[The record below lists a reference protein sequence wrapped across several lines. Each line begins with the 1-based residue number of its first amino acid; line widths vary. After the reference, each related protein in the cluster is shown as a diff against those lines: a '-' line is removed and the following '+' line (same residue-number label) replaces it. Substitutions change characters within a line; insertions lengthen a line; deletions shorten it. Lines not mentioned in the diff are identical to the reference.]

1 MPPHVS
7 SPIYANFPSSNLTIG
22 AGVAIFH
29 LASAR
34 VVVCYHSRDKYWFLP
49 KGRRDVNEETGAA
62 AEREGFEESGYRNR
76 LLPLPLSHRQPRG
89 SSPITSGSPYA
100 TEPVW
105 TQLIPQS
112 ASVQYLL
119 FWYVAETVPADV
131 EAAMT
136 AKEAAAAAAAA
147 VSDST
152 AAAARTAASASPAH
166 GAAARSRSAYVP
178 PPPFPPVLP
187 LRARV
192 RQDSRVDGGVC
203 EPVRHAG
210 TGVDAEELLYESQL
224 LPIAEARRKL
234 RGSVMA
240 DVVRVGWEAVGRR
253 LEMEGGGGD
262 EWIDDGAGAGT
273 ATSKSGDKL
282 TAGS

>member
-1 MPPHVS
+1 MPQHVS
-7 SPIYANFPSSNLTIG
+7 TPVYANFPSSNLTIG

-49 KGRRDVNEETGAA
+49 KGRRDVNEATRAA

-89 SSPITSGSPYA
+89 SSPITPGSLYA

-105 TQLIPQS
+105 TQLIPQG

-119 FWYVAETVPADV
+119 FWYVAETVPADLPQHV
-131 EAAMT
+131 Q
-136 AKEAAAAAAAA
+136 
-147 VSDST
+147 
-152 AAAARTAASASPAH
+152 PPLL
-166 GAAARSRSAYVP
+166 SRPTYAP
-178 PPPFPPVLP
+178 PPPFPPALP
-187 LRARV
+187 LRARIC
-192 RQDSRVDGGVC
+192 QDSQPDGTAY

-210 TGVDAEELLYESQL
+210 TGVDAEELLYESRL
-224 LPIAEARRKL
+224 LPIAEARGKL

-253 LEMEGGGGD
+253 LEMEGEGGD
-262 EWIDDGAGAGT
+262 EWVDDEGEAGT
-273 ATSKSGDKL
+273 VT
-282 TAGS
+282 